1 MPNTNSKE
9 FILCKL
15 FTRGA
20 ADPAGREKPTQT
32 AAHPHMTTLFCL
44 GLCFF
49 LKGISHSA
57 DVNIS
62 HRAFRA
68 PFRLINCTSPLASSQ
83 RCGLPPY
90 IGSFPWKSCYIGC
103 WLAVPSSH
111 NKDEEPDT
119 MLHPMMLYI
128 TTKMES

>member
-1 MPNTNSKE
+1 MPNTTSKE

-15 FTRGA
+15 FTQGV

-32 AAHPHMTTLFCL
+32 TAHPHVTTLFCL

-68 PFRLINCTSPLASSQ
+68 PLGLINCASPLASSQ
-83 RCGLPPY
+83 PRGSSPY
-90 IGSFPWKSCYIGC
+90 MRSFPRKSCPIGC
-103 WLAVPSSH
+103 WLAMPSSH
-111 NKDEEPDT
+111 KDEEPEHVEI
-119 MLHPMMLYI
+119 LVI
-128 TTKMES
+128 GAR